1 MTRTRANGQSRKAGL
16 PPGTLVHIGRQRV
29 EKTVLTVIDYSET
42 ALDEIVLKSPEE
54 CRKYLTPKTVTWI
67 NLTGLHETETIAK
80 LGAIY
85 GIHPLVLEDVCN
97 TGHRPKTE
105 ELGGYLFVVAKM
117 IYRAPGNDHI
127 LAEQVSL
134 ILGDHFVIS
143 FQEVEGDVF
152 DTIRNRIRSAKG
164 RIRTMGADYLAYA
177 LLDAIVDNY
186 FAVLEDLGD
195 RVESLQEDVVERPE
209 PETLQEIR
217 RLKSDM
223 IFLRKNLWPVR
234 ELVGGLEK
242 SESPLI
248 ARDLKPYLRD
258 LYEHAVQVIDTVDTL
273 REMLSAAMEMYMS
286 SVSNRMNE
294 VMRVLTVI
302 ATIFIPLTFIVGVYG
317 MNFQRMPELGWRW
330 GYPSVWVVMALASAG
345 MIAYFRRR
353 RWM

>member
-1 MTRTRANGQSRKAGL
+1 MPRTKMEGESRKAGL

-29 EKTVLTVIDYSET
+29 EKTVITAIDYSEST
-42 ALDEIVLKSPEE
+42 LEEVVLNTPEE

-80 LGAIY
+80 LGGIY
-85 GIHPLVLEDVCN
+85 GIHSLVLEDICH

-105 ELGGYLFVVAKM
+105 DLGKHLFVVAKM
-117 IYRAPGNDHI
+117 IYRAPGNTHV

-134 ILGDHFVIS
+134 LLGDNYVLS

-164 RIRTMGADYLAYA
+164 RIRKSGADYLAYA

-186 FAVLEDLGD
+186 FIVLEDLGE
-195 RVESLQEDVVERPE
+195 RVEDLQEEVVERPE

-234 ELVGGLEK
+234 ELVAGLEK

-248 ARDLKPYLRD
+248 GRDLKPYLRD
-258 LYEHAVQVIDTVDTL
+258 LYEHAVQVIDTVETL
-273 REMLSAAMEMYMS
+273 REALAAAMEMYMS

-302 ATIFIPLTFIVGVYG
+302 ATIFIPLTFIAGVYG
-317 MNFQRMPELGWRW
+317 MNFQHMPELGSRW
-330 GYPSVWVVMALASAG
+330 GYPAVWGVMVLAALG
-345 MIAYFRRR
+345 MLAYFRRR
-353 RWM
+353 RWL